1 MSARIKITPIKGAVA
16 LLLLLSVAAVFS
28 CRQIREVSK
37 NQFKL
42 QPPIPALDPEFSE
55 FSLNAEQGG
64 EFSLPS
70 GTKIIVPANV
80 MVHKDGTPVTG
91 SVNLTYREFHDAPD
105 AFMAGI
111 PLTYTDDKGQHR
123 MMQTAGMFEIRANQ
137 NGEEL
142 AIADGK
148 NVTVNLASG
157 NNDKDFSE
165 FTFNE
170 NTGTWTQTEPSE
182 VTANADK
189 QALQNTVS
197 KLEEQGKKLDK
208 KNYFVLNYTAL
219 LDVYYGDSVWYMDP
233 HNKFLKTKVQR
244 YGIQAGNYESRSLSE
259 YVTYK
264 GVTEP
269 AEMLVWNNLSGKKLP
284 KFQEYVSAKFTAL
297 KGGEFLME
305 VMNPKGKKV
314 FQGKV
319 KPEIPLAKL
328 FKISPEKWNKDYEQV
343 MKQVDSVYTQLASM
357 EDFTRSVVVGNFG
370 IHNCDRFLT
379 DEKRMDVV
387 ATIQLDNEQ
396 QADVKERMKLYY
408 MSSDNKNLASWDWED
423 GKRTMVITDDPNAC
437 LFTLLP
443 NGKAAVFSKEDFKKL
458 NFAELKKPGKNEV
471 VFRLKTMKKAITSA
485 DEIRKL
491 INS

>member
-1 MSARIKITPIKGAVA
+1 MSARIKITPLKGAVA

-28 CRQIREVSK
+28 CRQIREVSH
-37 NQFKL
+37 NNFKL

-55 FSLNAEQGG
+55 FSLTAEQGG

-70 GTKIIVPANV
+70 GTKIIVPSAAL
-80 MVHKDGTPVTG
+80 VHKDGSAVTG
-91 SVNLTYREFHDAPD
+91 AVNLTYREFHDAPD

-142 AIADGK
+142 AIANGK
-148 NVTVNLASG
+148 NITVNLASHNG
-157 NNDKDFSE
+157 DKDFSE

-170 NTGTWTQTEPSE
+170 NNGTWNQTEPSE

-189 QALQNTVS
+189 EALQNTVS

-233 HNKFLKTKVQR
+233 HNKFLKAKVQR
-244 YGIQAGNYESRSLSE
+244 YGIQSGDYHAWD
-259 YVTYK
+259 YVKYK
-264 GVTEP
+264 GVDEIP
-269 AEMLVWNNLSGKKLP
+269 EMLVWRNLSGKKLP
-284 KFQEYVSAKFTAL
+284 KFHQYVQAKFTAL
-297 KGGEFLME
+297 KGDEFMMTVL
-305 VMNPKGKKV
+305 NPQEKV
-314 FQGKV
+314 VFKGKV
-319 KPEIPLAKL
+319 KAEIPLTKL
-328 FKISPEKWNKDYEQV
+328 FKVSPEKWNNEYESV
-343 MKQVDSVYTQLASM
+343 MKRVDSVYTQLASM
-357 EDFTRSVVVGNFG
+357 QDFTRTVVVNQFG

-387 ATIQLDNEQ
+387 ATIKLDNEPD
-396 QADVKERMKLYY
+396 AEVKEKLTLYY

-443 NGKAAVFSKEDFKKL
+443 SGKAAVFSKEDFKKL
-458 NFAELKKPGKNEV
+458 NFTELKKPGKNEV
-471 VFRLKTMKKAITSA
+471 VFHLKTMKKAITSA
-485 DEIRKL
+485 DDIRKL
-491 INS
+491 VNS